1 VPSLPAYALL
11 AVARLGVTF
20 AVIRL
25 RSIAISAAVGLA
37 LVMTACGA
45 STPTA
50 SRTGQTSTAATP
62 TASSPPAAQNE
73 AHASGLGTPA
83 VSVAATTDFKYDP
96 SDVSVKIGDVIQ
108 WTNLSA
114 EPDSIIFEPG
124 PTGGLSSPTLQK
136 GDTWQIKF
144 SVPGTYPYISG
155 FHAGMIG
162 HVTVS
167 S

>member
-1 VPSLPAYALL
+1 
-11 AVARLGVTF
+11 
-20 AVIRL
+20 VIRL

-73 AHASGLGTPA
+73 AQASGLGTPA

-114 EPDSIIFEPG
+114 EHDSIIFEPG
-124 PTGGLSSPTLQK
+124 PAGQDNNGLASPTLQK